1 MKLFSKLSA
10 SLLSLS
16 LPVLL
21 LSFWVR
27 TNSNSN
33 TSVQLRKSI
42 PTVELD
48 VETPPESNPEF
59 CGFSSRWTA
68 KVAQDSNL
76 KAKDKYLEHLAYQY
90 FNDPKRSSSLAKAQ
104 FTLPVVVH
112 IIHENGEEN
121 ISDERVERGI
131 QYLNEAFANEGYY
144 DQGEGV
150 DVDIQFCLARRNPD
164 GEVTT
169 GINRV
174 ESPLTVVG
182 DMDTE
187 LKNLIRWDPTC
198 YINIWIVQEI
208 GDGVAGYAYLP
219 SSHGQDYDG
228 IVCKAEWIGQ
238 NRVGTN
244 VLMHEMGHYLGL
256 YHTFEGGCT
265 NDDCLGDG
273 DRVCDTPP
281 DQSTAPVPCSVGA
294 NTCDSDTDSGFTE
307 DQPDMINNYMDYGDW
322 NCYNAFTQ
330 GQKDR
335 MHYFLTNV
343 RQSLLGCPSCLDPC
357 PRPITVDIETITD
370 SVPIAGNLNILG
382 SSDNTDDL
390 IWTING
396 QAAGTGTSL
405 SFSATEIGTKEIVL
419 TGVNNDANCLAQTD
433 TLLVEVYCPIQGTIQ
448 IEQPTVRIDQEI
460 NILSTFE
467 NADEVKW
474 IINGEEVGTGEALIT
489 SFEEAG
495 NYEIYAEASNGFCSY
510 LSPPIFLFVND
521 NCNYDGTIYG
531 MGLQNMGIAWWMQKA
546 PDGGYF
552 HLSSGGFSKLDE
564 NKNFEWGR
572 GGYALFRDVEV
583 DPADGSAILVG
594 SYPQDVGGAFVTKM
608 SAEGNTLWTKKIAE
622 EQDSMP
628 TRMYEVIPDNEG
640 NYYLLGGVVQAAA
653 SSVEEGYGFL
663 LKINADGDVLFTKTF
678 ELMVL
683 RKLVITSDMG
693 CLLIGEYGDPD
704 FAAFNLIKLDQ
715 QGNVDW
721 SNMYIPESPPWLMVT
736 DLDFELERVAN
747 QDYLLSFHTGY
758 GDGDF
763 LDFVPKPFFMKVNEG
778 GDILWTKRYT
788 FPDTIQFQEIEGLAQ
803 LPDGDV
809 IFTIGTGGRNIDG
822 YNFLNY
828 ARMDL
833 AGNVQWTRRKPIVFP
848 YTTNIFQ
855 LQEGEIAVLGAL
867 DNTNHSFFMDEL
879 GFSGECP
886 IENGE
891 MVVEPRSFVSFPFNL
906 VHPSVDLRYDDTA
919 AILVPILTWQNPS
932 CSSGGIT
939 AFDGNLEIDSIR
951 NCETGFNIQMTVCNW
966 GNLLLHSNVPIAFY
980 AQNPTTSATSLLAA
994 TVPIGSEIPADSCT
1008 TISIDLEVTIPADS
1022 WIYAVINDDGS
1033 QTTPYE
1039 FGVDFPL
1046 TPDFECIFTNNLDSI
1061 NISTASQVPISLGL
1075 SQDTTICPDESL
1087 LILAPEGFY
1096 SYLWEDGTTDLSRS
1110 LDGSGEYWLS
1120 ATNACGEVL
1129 VDTIRIGE
1137 RLEEKV
1143 ELGPDQYV
1151 CSNQIF
1157 TFRTDGDFSSYRWQD
1172 GTTNATFTAWL
1183 PGIYWLEAVDA
1194 CGRISSDTV
1203 HVILNDATAFDL
1215 GNDTLICTG
1224 QAITLAGEAGF
1235 MSYEWFPK
1243 ENLSCDDCPSIT
1255 VQPDT
1260 TTTYT
1265 LIAELEPGCIST
1277 DTIRIAVGEPT
1288 TEEHQIS
1295 ICEGSSALIFG
1306 AEENQEG
1313 LYSQIFTSEAGCDST
1328 VDILLTVLAT
1338 TRTQEELQ
1346 ICEGETVEIFG
1357 QEESDEGTYSR
1368 IYTSAVTGCDS
1379 IHTIDL
1385 VLLDT
1390 IVVEEEISIC
1400 GGQSIIIFGE
1410 ERSSSGEFTATFTGQ
1425 NGCDSTHIVYLSVVD
1440 TVKTFSNINI
1450 CQGEQVEVFGTVVI
1464 TDQVLSNAY
1473 QSIAGC
1479 DSIHQIEVK
1488 VLDTLATF
1496 ANQSICAGEVVEL
1509 FGQLQHLP
1517 GVYQATYMGE
1527 NGCDSTHSIT
1537 LEVFDTISTFEV
1549 VTICAGDSAL
1559 IFEEFQSVA
1568 GTYSANF
1575 LNQNNCDSTHYIQL
1589 EVLATPFTTN
1599 EQSICAGDSVL
1610 IFDEYI
1616 LEEGVYEKV
1625 FSTANGCDSTHTIT
1639 LSVVD
1644 TIRTTET
1651 ENICVGESTE
1661 VFGEMVNTTGVFQR
1675 NFIATNGCDSLHQI
1689 EVLVLDTIATFAV
1702 QTICEGETAQ
1712 LFGESQDA
1720 PGIYSMTYNAENGCD
1735 STHYIT
1741 LEVLDTVSTSEQ
1753 IIICPGDSVLVFDQ
1767 FQGLPGTYTASF
1779 VGQNNC
1785 DSTHQVELS
1794 WLDSPQSQESVAI
1807 CAGDSVLIFSDFVS
1821 DPGIYIKAFTAAN
1834 GCDSTHQITVVVGD
1848 LIDIDGSIQNTC
1860 FGQESGSI
1868 ELEIGGGQAPYQIIW
1883 EDGQSALSRSN
1894 LSAGSYAVSVVD
1906 QAGCMQA
1913 QIFEIVEI
1921 DPVLYDLDWSDESC
1935 AGSADGEIK
1944 VVPLQEGLSFSLG
1957 GGNYQPTGT
1966 FSGLSAATYEL
1977 MIQDQAA
1984 CKEVI
1989 SVVISASPE
1998 TILDVPERLDLIK
2011 GDTSLLM
2018 ITGELDSIVAV
2029 TWIPSDGL
2037 SCSNCL
2043 TPLIFARESRIYE
2056 MKATDVNGCLIMATT
2071 EVNVAEVPELD
2082 PPTAFSPN
2090 NDGVNDEFVIPGLE
2104 RFPEAELV
2112 VVNRWGSVVY
2122 QAKPYQNDWNGQSL
2136 NNKPLSEGT
2145 YYYLL
2150 YLDVANGK
2158 MITGNIALIR

>member
-1 MKLFSKLSA
+1 MKLFSTLSV
-10 SLLSLS
+10 SLFSLS
-16 LPVLL
+16 LPILI

-27 TNSNSN
+27 TNPKAT
-33 TSVQLRKSI
+33 TSEQLQENA
-42 PTVELD
+42 PTVGIEADALIGSKPD
-48 VETPPESNPEF
+48 F
-59 CGFSSRWTA
+59 CGFSSRWIA
-68 KVAQDSNL
+68 KVTQDSNL
-76 KAKDKYLEHLAYQY
+76 KAKDKYLEHQAYQY
-90 FNDPKRSSSLAKAQ
+90 FSDPKRSASVGKAQ

-182 DMDTE
+182 DMDAE
-187 LKNLIRWDPTC
+187 LKDLIRWDPTC

-265 NDDCLGDG
+265 NDDCLEDG

-343 RQSLLGCPSCLDPC
+343 RQSLLDCPSCLDPC
-357 PRPITVDIETITD
+357 PTPIAVNIETTTD

-382 SSDNTDDL
+382 SSANTDDL

-396 QAAGTGTSL
+396 QAAGNGTSL
-405 SFSATEIGTKEIVL
+405 SFAATEIGTKEVIL
-419 TGVNNDANCLAQTD
+419 TGVNDDANCLAQTD
-433 TLLVEVYCPIQGTIQ
+433 TLLIEVYCPIQGTIQ
-448 IEQPTVRIDQEI
+448 IEQPSVRIGQEVT
-460 NILSTFE
+460 ILSSFD
-467 NADEVKW
+467 NAEQVKW
-474 IINGEEVGTGEALIT
+474 VINGEEVGTGEELIT

-531 MGLQNMGIAWWMQKA
+531 MGLQNMGIAWWVQKA

-572 GGYALFRDVEV
+572 GGYALFRDVEI
-583 DPADGSAILVG
+583 DPMDGSAILVG

-640 NYYLLGGVVQAAA
+640 NYYLLGGVIQAAA

-683 RKLVITSDMG
+683 RKLVITSDNG
-693 CLLIGEYGDPD
+693 CLLLGEYGDPD

-747 QDYLLSFHTGY
+747 QDYLLSFQTGY

-763 LDFVPKPFFMKVNEG
+763 LDFVPKPFFMKVDEE

-809 IFTIGTGGRNIDG
+809 VFTIATGGRNIDG

-833 AGNVQWTRRKPIVFP
+833 NGDVQWTRKKPIVFP
-848 YTTNIFQ
+848 YTTNIFH
-855 LQEGEIAVLGAL
+855 LQQDEIAILGAL
-867 DNTNHSFFMDEL
+867 DNTNHSFFIDEL

-891 MVVEPRSFVSFPFNL
+891 IVVEPRSFVSFPFNL
-906 VHPSVDLRYDDTA
+906 VHPSVDLRYDDTE
-919 AILVPILTWQNPS
+919 AILVPILTWQTPS

-951 NCETGFNIQMTVCNW
+951 NCETGFNIQMTICNW
-966 GNLLLHSNVPIAFY
+966 GNQLLHSSVPIAFY
-980 AQNPTTSATSLLAA
+980 AQNPTTSTTSLLTA
-994 TVPIGSEIPADSCT
+994 TVPIGKDIPADSCS
-1008 TISIDLEVTIPADS
+1008 SIGVDLDVSIPAGS
-1022 WIYAVINDDGS
+1022 WVYAVINDDGS
-1033 QTTPYE
+1033 EATPYD

-1061 NISTASQVPISLGL
+1061 NTSTASQVPTSLGL
-1075 SQDTTICPDESL
+1075 AQDTTLCPDESL
-1087 LILAPEGFY
+1087 LIIAPAAFH
-1096 SYLWEDGTTDLSRS
+1096 SYVWEDGTTDPTRS
-1110 LDGSGEYWLS
+1110 LDGPGAYWLS

-1137 RLEEKV
+1137 KPEIKV
-1143 ELGPDQYV
+1143 ELGPDQFV

-1172 GTTNATFTAWL
+1172 GSTSPTFTAWQ
-1183 PGIYWLEAVDA
+1183 PGMYWLEAVDA
-1194 CGRISSDTV
+1194 CGRMSSDTV
-1203 HVILNDATAFDL
+1203 QVILNQATAFDL
-1215 GNDTLICTG
+1215 GNDTLVCTG
-1224 QAITLAGEAGF
+1224 QAITLTGEADF

-1277 DTIRIAVGEPT
+1277 DTIRIAVGKPT
-1288 TEEHQIS
+1288 TEELQVS
-1295 ICEGSSALIFG
+1295 ICEGSSVLIFG
-1306 AEENQEG
+1306 EEENEEG
-1313 LYSQIFTSEAGCDST
+1313 LYSQTFASQAGCDST
-1328 VDILLTVLAT
+1328 VNISLTVLAT
-1338 TRTQEELQ
+1338 IRTQEELR
-1346 ICEGETVEIFG
+1346 ICEGETVTIFG
-1357 QEESDEGTYSR
+1357 QEESSEGAYSR
-1368 IYTSAVTGCDS
+1368 TYPSAVTGCDS
-1379 IHTIDL
+1379 VHTIDL
-1385 VLLDT
+1385 VVLDT
-1390 IVVEEEISIC
+1390 MMVEEEISIC
-1400 GGQSIIIFGE
+1400 GGQSIVVFGE
-1410 ERSSSGEFTATFTGQ
+1410 ERSTSGIFTSTFTGQ
-1425 NGCDSTHIVYLSVVD
+1425 NGCDSTHIVHLSVVD

-1450 CQGEQVEVFGTVVI
+1450 CQGEQVEVFGTVVT

-1479 DSIHQIEVK
+1479 DSIHQVEVK

-1496 ANQSICAGEVVEL
+1496 ANQSICAGEFADL

-1517 GVYQATYMGE
+1517 GVYQATYPGV
-1527 NGCDSTHSIT
+1527 NGCDSTHYIT
-1537 LEVFDTISTFEV
+1537 LEVFDTVSTFEEL
-1549 VTICAGDSAL
+1549 TICEGDSAL
-1559 IFEEFQSVA
+1559 IFEEFQSVS

-1575 LNQNNCDSTHYIQL
+1575 LSENNCDSTHYIQL
-1589 EVLATPFTTN
+1589 EVLEASFTSDD
-1599 EQSICAGDSVL
+1599 QRICAGDSAL

-1616 LEEGVYEKV
+1616 QVQGVYEKV
-1625 FSTANGCDSTHTIT
+1625 FLAANGCDSTHTIT

-1644 TIRTTET
+1644 TIRTEET
-1651 ENICVGESTE
+1651 LNVCAGESIE
-1661 VFGEMVNTTGVFQR
+1661 VFGEMVNTAGIFQR
-1675 NFIATNGCDSLHQI
+1675 NFIAADGCDSLHQI
-1689 EVLVLDTIATFAV
+1689 EVSVLDTIATFAV
-1702 QTICEGETAQ
+1702 QTICEGETIQ
-1712 LFGESQDA
+1712 LFGESQA
-1720 PGIYSMTYNAENGCD
+1720 IPGVYSMTYGAENGCD

-1753 IIICPGDSVLVFDQ
+1753 IAICPGDSVLIFDR
-1767 FQGLPGTYTASF
+1767 FEGLPGTYTARF

-1785 DSTHQVELS
+1785 DSTHQIELS
-1794 WLDSPQSQESVAI
+1794 WLESPQSQEGVTI
-1807 CAGDSVLIFSDFVS
+1807 CAGDSVQVFGSFVNEA
-1821 DPGIYIKAFTAAN
+1821 GIYTEAFTAAN
-1834 GCDSTHQITVVVGD
+1834 GCDSTHQITVIVGD
-1848 LIDIDGSIQNTC
+1848 WIDIQASIQHTC
-1860 FGQESGSI
+1860 FGQENGSI
-1868 ELEIGGGQAPYQIIW
+1868 ELQIGGGQVPFQISW
-1883 EDGQSALSRSN
+1883 EDGQTGLTRSN
-1894 LSAGSYAVSVVD
+1894 LSTGSYAVSVVD
-1906 QAGCMQA
+1906 QAGCLQA
-1913 QIFEIVEI
+1913 QTFEIVEI
-1921 DPVLYDLDWSDESC
+1921 EPVLYDLDWSDESC
-1935 AGSADGEIK
+1935 VGSADGEIRI
-1944 VVPLQEGLSFSLG
+1944 VPMQEGLSFSLG
-1957 GGNYQPTGT
+1957 GGNFQSSGT
-1966 FSGLSAATYEL
+1966 FTGLSAAAYEL
-1977 MIQDQAA
+1977 AIRDQAA
-1984 CKEVI
+1984 CTEIIEVI
-1989 SVVISASPE
+1989 ISAPPE
-1998 TILDVPERLDLIK
+1998 TILDVPESLELIK

-2018 ITGELDSIVAV
+2018 VTGELDSIVAV
-2029 TWIPSDGL
+2029 SWVPGSGL
-2037 SCSNCL
+2037 SCDDCL
-2043 TPLIFARESRIYE
+2043 TPLIFARESMIYE
-2056 MKATDVNGCLIMATT
+2056 MKATDVNGCLLIATT
-2071 EVNVAEVPELD
+2071 EVSVAEVPELT

-2112 VVNRWGSVVY
+2112 VVNRWGGIVY
-2122 QAKPYQNDWNGQSL
+2122 QAKPYQNNWNGQSL
-2136 NNKPLSEGT
+2136 NHKPLSEGT

-2150 YLDVANGK
+2150 YLDLANGK

>member
-1 MKLFSKLSA
+1 MKLFSTLSA
-10 SLLSLS
+10 SLLSLCI
-16 LPVLL
+16 PVLFL
-21 LSFWVR
+21 AFWVR
-27 TNSNSN
+27 TISNSN
-33 TSVQLRKSI
+33 TSVQLRNNI

-48 VETPPESNPEF
+48 ARTPLESKPDF

-90 FNDPKRSSSLAKAQ
+90 FSDPKRSLSLAKAQ

-112 IIHENGEEN
+112 IIHENVEEN

-182 DMDTE
+182 NMDTE
-187 LKNLIRWDPTC
+187 LKDLIRWAPTC

-265 NDDCLGDG
+265 NDDCLEDG

-307 DQPDMINNYMDYGDW
+307 DQSDMINNYMDYGDW

-343 RQSLLGCPSCLDPC
+343 RQSLLDCPSCLDPC
-357 PRPITVDIETITD
+357 PTPIAVDIETTTD
-370 SVPIAGNLNILG
+370 SVPIAGNLNVLS

-405 SFSATEIGTKEIVL
+405 SFSATEIGTKEIIL
-419 TGVNNDANCLAQTD
+419 TGVNSDANCLAQTD
-433 TLLVEVYCPIQGTIQ
+433 TLLIEVYCPIQGTIQ
-448 IEQPTVRIDQEI
+448 IEQPSVRIGQEVS
-460 NILSTFE
+460 ILSSFE
-467 NADEVKW
+467 NAEEVKW
-474 IINGEEVGTGEALIT
+474 LINGEEVGTGEELIT
-489 SFEEAG
+489 IFEEAG

-510 LSPPIFLFVND
+510 QSAPIFLFVND

-564 NKNFEWGR
+564 NKSFEWGR
-572 GGYALFRDVEV
+572 GGNALFRDVEI

-628 TRMYEVIPDNEG
+628 TRMYEIVPDNEG
-640 NYYLLGGVVQAAA
+640 NYYLLGGVVQAAE
-653 SSVEEGYGFL
+653 SSVEDGYGFL
-663 LKINADGDVLFTKTF
+663 LKINADGDILFTKTF

-683 RKLVITSDMG
+683 RKLVITSDNG

-747 QDYLLSFHTGY
+747 QDYLMSFHTGY

-809 IFTIGTGGRNIDG
+809 VFTIGTGGRNIDG

-833 AGNVQWTRRKPIVFP
+833 NGDIQWTRRKPMVFP
-848 YTTNIFQ
+848 YTTDIFH
-855 LQEGEIAVLGAL
+855 LQEEEIAVLGAL

-891 MVVEPRSFVSFPFNL
+891 IVVEPRSFVSFPFNL
-906 VHPSVDLRYDDTA
+906 VHPSVDLRYDDTE
-919 AILVPILTWQNPS
+919 AILVPILTWQNLS

-939 AFDGNLEIDSIR
+939 AFDGNLEMDSIR
-951 NCETGFNIQMTVCNW
+951 NCETGFNIQLTVCNW
-966 GNLLLHSNVPIAFY
+966 GNQSLHSSVPIALY
-980 AQNPTTSATSLLAA
+980 AQNPTISPTSLLTA
-994 TVPIGSEIPADSCT
+994 TVPIGNDIPADSCA
-1008 TISIDLEVTIPADS
+1008 TISIDLEITLPADS

-1033 QTTPYE
+1033 QITPYD
-1039 FGVDFPL
+1039 FGADFPL

-1061 NISTASQVPISLGL
+1061 NTNFASQVRTSLGL
-1075 SQDTTICPDESL
+1075 SQDTIMCPGESL
-1087 LILAPEGFY
+1087 LILAPEDFH
-1096 SYLWEDGTTDLSRS
+1096 SYLWEDGTTDAIRS
-1110 LDGSGEYWLS
+1110 LDGPGEYWLS
-1120 ATNACGEVL
+1120 ATNACGEIL
-1129 VDTIRIGE
+1129 VDTIRIRE
-1137 RLEEKV
+1137 SEEEKV
-1143 ELGPDQYV
+1143 ELGPDQSV

-1157 TFRTDGDFSSYRWQD
+1157 TFSTEGDFSSYRWQD
-1172 GTTNATFTAWL
+1172 GTTNPTFTAWQ

-1203 HVILNDATAFDL
+1203 NVILNEATSFDL
-1215 GNDTLICTG
+1215 GNDTLLCTG
-1224 QAITLAGEAGF
+1224 QTISLAGEPGF
-1235 MSYEWFPK
+1235 MRYEWFPK
-1243 ENLSCDDCPSIT
+1243 ENLSCDDCPSII

-1260 TTTYT
+1260 TITYT

-1277 DTIRIAVGEPT
+1277 DTIRIGVGEPT

-1295 ICEGSSALIFG
+1295 ICEGTSALIFG
-1306 AEENQEG
+1306 EEENLAG
-1313 LYSQIFTSEAGCDST
+1313 LYSETFASQAGCDST
-1328 VDILLTVLAT
+1328 INILLTVVAT
-1338 TRTQEELQ
+1338 IRTQEELQ
-1346 ICEGETVEIFG
+1346 ICEGETAEVFG
-1357 QEESDEGTYSR
+1357 QEESNEGIYSR
-1368 IYTSAVTGCDS
+1368 TYTSAETGCDS
-1379 IHTIDL
+1379 IHTISL
-1385 VLLDT
+1385 VVLDT
-1390 IVVEEEISIC
+1390 MVVEEEISIC
-1400 GGQSIIIFGE
+1400 GGQSIVIFGE
-1410 ERSSSGEFTATFTGQ
+1410 ERSSPGDFTATFTAQ
-1425 NGCDSTHIVYLSVVD
+1425 NGCDSTHIVHLSVVD

-1450 CQGEQVEVFGTVVI
+1450 CQGEQVEVFGTVVT

-1473 QSIAGC
+1473 QSVAGC
-1479 DSIHQIEVK
+1479 DSIHQVEVK
-1488 VLDTLATF
+1488 VLDTLVTF
-1496 ANQSICAGEVVEL
+1496 ANQSICAGESVEL
-1509 FGQLQHLP
+1509 FGELQYLP
-1517 GVYQATYMGE
+1517 GVYQATYTGE
-1527 NGCDSTHSIT
+1527 NGCDSTHYIA
-1537 LEVFDTISTFEV
+1537 LEVFDTVSTFEAL
-1549 VTICAGDSAL
+1549 TICEGDSAL
-1559 IFEEFQSVA
+1559 IFEEFRSVT
-1568 GTYSANF
+1568 GTYSASF
-1575 LNQNNCDSTHYIQL
+1575 LSQNNCDSTHYVQL
-1589 EVLATPFTTN
+1589 EVLATSFTTD
-1599 EQSICAGDSVL
+1599 EQIICAGDSVL

-1616 LEEGVYEKV
+1616 QAEGVYEKV
-1625 FSTANGCDSTHTIT
+1625 FMAANGCDSTHTIT
-1639 LSVVD
+1639 LFVVD
-1644 TIRTTET
+1644 TIRTSET
-1651 ENICVGESTE
+1651 QNICAGESTE
-1661 VFGEMVNTTGVFQR
+1661 VFGQMINTTGTFQS
-1675 NFIATNGCDSLHQI
+1675 NFIAANGCDSLHQI
-1689 EVLVLDTIATFAV
+1689 EVVVLDTIATFAV

-1712 LFGESQDA
+1712 LFGQAENV
-1720 PGIYSMTYNAENGCD
+1720 PGVYSETFNAENGCD

-1741 LEVLDTVSTSEQ
+1741 LEVLDTVSTREQ
-1753 IIICPGDSVLVFDQ
+1753 INICPGDSVLIFGQ
-1767 FQGLPGTYTASF
+1767 IEHLPGSYTASF

-1785 DSTHQVELS
+1785 DSTHQIELS
-1794 WLDSPQSQESVAI
+1794 WLDSPQSQESVRI
-1807 CAGDSVLIFSDFVS
+1807 CAGDSIQVFGRFVS
-1821 DPGIYIKAFTAAN
+1821 EAGVYAQAFSAVN
-1834 GCDSTHQITVVVGD
+1834 GCDSTHQITVAVGD
-1848 LIDIDGSIQNTC
+1848 PIVIEKYIQHTC
-1860 FGQESGSI
+1860 FGQQTGSI
-1868 ELEIGGGQAPYQIIW
+1868 ELQVSGGLAPYTLSW
-1883 EDGQSALSRSN
+1883 ENGETTLSRTN
-1894 LSAGSYAVSVVD
+1894 LLADSYYVTVQDQLGCIQVATIAVEEV
-1906 QAGCMQA
+1906 A
-1913 QIFEIVEI
+1913 
-1921 DPVLYDLDWSDESC
+1921 PPLYDLDWLDESC
-1935 AGSADGEIK
+1935 FGEQDGEIN
-1944 VVPLQEGLSFSLG
+1944 VVSLEQGLSYSLG
-1957 GGNYQPTGT
+1957 GENFQSTGV
-1966 FSGLSAATYEL
+1966 FSGLSAGTYEL
-1977 MIQDQAA
+1977 VIRNEEG
-1984 CKEVI
+1984 CSERVEVI
-1989 SVVISASPE
+1989 ISAPPE
-1998 TILDVPERLDLIK
+1998 TLLEVPERLDLIK
-2011 GDTSLLM
+2011 GDTSLLL
-2018 ITGELDSIVAV
+2018 ITGEIDSIVAV
-2029 TWIPSDGL
+2029 AWAPSSGL
-2037 SCSNCL
+2037 SCSDCL
-2043 TPLIFARESRIYE
+2043 TPLIFARDPMVYE
-2056 MKATDVNGCLIMATT
+2056 MKATDVNGCLITATV
-2071 EVNVAEVPELD
+2071 EVNVEEVPELD

-2112 VVNRWGSVVY
+2112 VVNRWGGVVY

-2136 NNKPLSEGT
+2136 NNKPLTEGT

-2150 YLDVANGK
+2150 YLDIANGK